1 MPNHLLA
8 TTKRCYNKKRIAQQY
23 CAVSES
29 IMKALS
35 LARPLLIM
43 IIGLPG
49 AGKSYFARHFSDTFG
64 APLISADAMRFE
76 LFDTP
81 QFNANE
87 YGLIKRLLG
96 HQLGE
101 LVKTK
106 TSVLVDGI
114 CNDRKDRQALE
125 QFAAQHGYGTMLVWV
140 QTDEPTA
147 KTRATS
153 RNAKRPGDEF
163 NSKIS
168 PVQFAAQT
176 KQLNPPV
183 KNEDYV
189 VISGK
194 HTYSTQAKMVL
205 RKLAAPRVEKADVAY
220 KAETRQVRAAT
231 PTATP
236 SRTVQARRNVIIR

>member
-1 MPNHLLA
+1 
-8 TTKRCYNKKRIAQQY
+8 
-23 CAVSES
+23 
-29 IMKALS
+29 MKALS

-64 APLISADAMRFE
+64 APLVSADTMRFE
-76 LFDTP
+76 LFDNP
-81 QFNANE
+81 QYTANE
-87 YGLIKRLLG
+87 HGLIKRILA

-114 CNDRKDRQALE
+114 CNTRQDRQSLE
-125 QFAAQHGYGTMLVWV
+125 QFAVQHGYGTMLVWV

-147 KTRATS
+147 KTRATT
-153 RNAKRPGDEF
+153 RNAKRAGDEF

-168 PVQFAAQT
+168 ATQFADHA

-194 HTYSTQAKMVL
+194 HTYTTQAKMVL
-205 RKLAAPRVEKADVAY
+205 RKLAAPRVEKVEAAYHERAEKRATRPVAPSV
-220 KAETRQVRAAT
+220 APARA
-231 PTATP
+231 
-236 SRTVQARRNVIIR
+236 VQARRNVIIR